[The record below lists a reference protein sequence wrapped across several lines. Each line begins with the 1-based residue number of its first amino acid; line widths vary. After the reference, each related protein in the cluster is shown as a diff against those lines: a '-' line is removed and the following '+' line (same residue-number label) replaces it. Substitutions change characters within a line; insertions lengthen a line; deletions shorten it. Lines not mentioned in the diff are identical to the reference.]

1 MLPMACFSATDIN
14 NDNELDVMELKNLF
28 WLLDDK
34 EPENARV
41 QKEMT
46 AIDFDGGGSVD
57 RLEWIAYLVSPDPTT
72 GASYFDFE
80 LRNAFMFFDDNAD
93 GFINLHEF
101 ANFLKEDVKHL
112 LASASMQEVENMSP
126 IFESH
131 AREMK
136 KLLTAS
142 EGGGE
147 RNVISWNE
155 FKHFR
160 MKCKKRRDQ
169 LCDFLKSNFDVDDDG
184 RKNSE
189 NEEQNK

>member
-41 QKEMT
+41 QKEMK
-46 AIDFDGGGSVD
+46 AIDKDGGGSVD
-57 RLEWIAYLVSPDPTT
+57 RLEWIAYLVSPDPVT
-72 GASYFDFE
+72 GSSYFDFE
-80 LRNAFMFFDDNAD
+80 LRNSFMHFDDNAD
-93 GFINLHEF
+93 GFINLQEF
-101 ANFLKEDVKHL
+101 AAFLKEDVKHL
-112 LASASMQEVENMSP
+112 LAGVTMQEVESLAK

-136 KLLTAS
+136 KLLTS
-142 EGGGE
+142 EEGGGA

-155 FKHFR
+155 FKLFR
-160 MKCKKRRDQ
+160 TRCKKRR
-169 LCDFLKSNFDVDDDG
+169 
-184 RKNSE
+184 E
-189 NEEQNK
+189 